1 MGNRGQ
7 QGVQV
12 EAALPCARKSWAPS
26 QSSASHRREEKRICL
41 QGPCHSLSGS
51 LIKWQSPPANLWS
64 VPLLRNVYQIEPL
77 LLVGPCPSPQVP
89 RETSRM
95 VRHSVPRAFTSL
107 YLLTKLYEAVTEPVL
122 HSQRVCAQS
131 LSRARFFAPFWTVAH
146 QAPLSMGFSRQE
158 YWSGLFFPS
167 PWVLPSP
174 GVEPTS
180 LRLLHWPLDSSLLHH
195 LESSHSSPYS
205 PICMFSLILT
215 SPGSLSVWEHTPFLL
230 FGKSYHIRK
239 RKCCFGI
246 PPQILILT

>member
-89 RETSRM
+89 RETSQM

-158 YWSGLFFPS
+158 YWSGLPFPS
-167 PWVLPSP
+167 PGDPPNLGTEPVSLVSPALQVDSLPVEPSDTFLKALTPFSNPHSHSQGHCLPSASNP
-174 GVEPTS
+174 NS
-180 LRLLHWPLDSSLLHH
+180 MS
-195 LESSHSSPYS
+195 
-205 PICMFSLILT
+205 
-215 SPGSLSVWEHTPFLL
+215 
-230 FGKSYHIRK
+230 
-239 RKCCFGI
+239 
-246 PPQILILT
+246 